1 MKKFLISLF
10 VLTILLSTFSIA
22 QEEELTAGTLPDS
35 PLYNLDLVFER
46 LSLFFTPNQ
55 YDKIIKKIEFADE
68 RISEYKLMVDKNKP
82 DYANVAKS
90 NHVNL
95 LDEIEKDKTNLTE
108 KQNVDLSVRLQKH
121 ILVLERVREKV
132 PESAK
137 AGLTNAIEKSSKVIT
152 KTQERLSED
161 NKYSVS
167 ELRDIA
173 NNSKVV

>member
-55 YDKIIKKIEFADE
+55 YDKIINKIEFAYE

-82 DYANVAKS
+82 D
-90 NHVNL
+90 
-95 LDEIEKDKTNLTE
+95 
-108 KQNVDLSVRLQKH
+108 
-121 ILVLERVREKV
+121 
-132 PESAK
+132 
-137 AGLTNAIEKSSKVIT
+137 
-152 KTQERLSED
+152 
-161 NKYSVS
+161 
-167 ELRDIA
+167 
-173 NNSKVV
+173 